1 MTKNELIARIAA
13 DTNAS
18 KTAVALVLDGLAD
31 VAAGQLQAAGSEFSI
46 PGIGKLSTTSKAAR
60 TGRNPR
66 TGEPVIIPA
75 SVSVKFKAAKSL
87 KDAVQ

>member
-18 KTAVALVLDGLAD
+18 KTAVTLVLESLAEVTTGKLATDG
-31 VAAGQLQAAGSEFSI
+31 EFSI
-46 PGIGKLSTTSKAAR
+46 PGIGKLKASMRAAR

-66 TGEPVIIPA
+66 TGEPVNIPP
-75 SVSVKFKAAKSL
+75 VIGVKFAAAKTL
-87 KDAVQ
+87 KDALN